1 MPGGTHPALFCIH
14 LLSSAG
20 CRLPGV
26 LAAEPAPLGPGGP
39 AAAGRGGRD
48 DVPFTWQSQGNNGCA
63 VAGLEH

>member
-1 MPGGTHPALFCIH
+1 MPDSTGEALLCIH

-20 CRLPGV
+20 CRLPRV

-39 AAAGRGGRD
+39 AAAGRGSRD
-48 DVPFTWQSQGNNGCA
+48 DVPFTWQSQGNGCA